1 MTSSETARTGPGQPS
16 AEAYTRMDAD
26 PRFADLRRR
35 YRNFVFPMTVAF
47 LAWYLL
53 YVLCSAFARGFMD
66 AKIVGHL
73 NVAFFFGLLQFI
85 STFVIA
91 WAYARYANSRLDPLS
106 GELAGELRGG
116 RDRRDGVA

>member
-1 MTSSETARTGPGQPS
+1 MSDPTERRLLSPEEYLAAQNSPEF
-16 AEAYTRMDAD
+16 AELKK
-26 PRFADLRRR
+26 RFRSFA
-35 YRNFVFPMTVAF
+35 FPMTVAF

-66 AKIVGHL
+66 AKVVGHL
-73 NVAFFFGLLQFI
+73 NVAFFFGLLQFV

-91 WAYARYANSRLDPLS
+91 WAYARYANSKLDPLS

-116 RDRRDGVA
+116 RDRQDGVA